1 MPRGEPGHRQESHTF
16 CPPSG
21 RHHQHGRHR
30 ALWGCGRHLY
40 RSDEWDCARLGPDCY
55 CQVRMWQ
62 RGFKSAWA
70 KDLILDFSPPPHKYS
85 ETCAQ
90 KNVFKY
96 SQSHGF
102 CLFHITDKNDVT
114 IIMFLTINLTVN
126 WVFLIKVGNRRHF
139 DRLWFVL
146 LLSERVFPSVWQ
158 PPWPVSELPV
168 SPVPDLWRC
177 FWSSRRLGCPL
188 RTSASWSL
196 STGCCKFNVNTND
209 IFKTYRNSLI

>member
-1 MPRGEPGHRQESHTF
+1 MRLW
-16 CPPSG
+16 PPSLSLRWMG
-21 RHHQHGRHR
+21 LCSTG
-30 ALWGCGRHLY
+30 
-40 RSDEWDCARLGPDCY
+40 ARLLLSGENVAAEEHKVTSW
-55 CQVRMWQ
+55 QWIRQIHAQ

-126 WVFLIKVGNRRHF
+126 WVFLIKVGNRSLICFLVWLIRHF